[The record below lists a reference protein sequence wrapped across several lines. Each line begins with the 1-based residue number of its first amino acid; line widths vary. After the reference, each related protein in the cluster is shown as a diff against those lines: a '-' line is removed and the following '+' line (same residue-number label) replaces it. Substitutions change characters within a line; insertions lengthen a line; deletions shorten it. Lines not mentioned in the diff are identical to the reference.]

1 MPDFVWNPFM
11 NIPSKTCQTSAMI
24 LLADIPFCQAPL
36 FFVED
41 SPFSFEIPDEFE
53 KSRESESKRHN
64 K

>member
-1 MPDFVWNPFM
+1 M
-11 NIPSKTCQTSAMI
+11 NIPLKTCQTSAMI

-36 FFVED
+36 FFVEG

>member
-1 MPDFVWNPFM
+1 
-11 NIPSKTCQTSAMI
+11 MI

-53 KSRESESKRHN
+53 KN
-64 K
+64 